1 MACHTL
7 MAFILYC
14 AAKQM
19 QIESRTCQ
27 ACLGNYAEISCQ
39 REQSKTCLSYAEC
52 SRYSTKLN
60 AALLMQSYKF
70 SPKQMSKCLDNFLFT
85 TNLTF
90 YRVFRYIFAT
100 ISQKTRCKVS
110 TRLPHPSN
118 LVCRCPTLVCKR
130 HVFYL
135 QTPNNS

>member
-1 MACHTL
+1 MLIAPCLQYFMACHTL

-27 ACLGNYAEISCQ
+27 ACLGN
-39 REQSKTCLSYAEC
+39 YAEC